1 MWPNTEKPTME
12 WACVVS
18 ASGAA
23 NYNEDHELGSRKNWD
38 RERTGIEK
46 ELGSRENFEE
56 GG

>member
-1 MWPNTEKPTME
+1 ME

-23 NYNEDHELGSRKNWD
+23 DYNEDH
-38 RERTGIEK
+38 